1 MAFIEDDELRGL
13 YQVSSE
19 EHLQKLESGLLSLE
33 KNAEQPDLLVELMRE
48 AHSLKGDSRILGLED
63 IEKVIHKIEDIL
75 VGINKEEI
83 VLNSL
88 LSDRLYQGIDALKKM
103 VQEAVTSEPCGVKAD
118 EIIEEITG
126 AIPEENTPE
135 IGGSEKEIEVENIE
149 LELIETS
156 SKIKEENQ
164 DTEGFASLIE
174 DEDLREMYHN
184 SSKKHLE
191 RIKSCLEKLEQ
202 NRENKE
208 ILDELLATAE
218 SLKTD
223 SIIIGVESVEIG
235 AEKLEEVLD
244 NLIKNQVNITPEI
257 IQKIQH
263 FLTGIE
269 KLINEAITGKPSQ
282 INVENLLSELTDH
295 LTLENEVEMNKPQQQ
310 QAELIVQE
318 TTPKP
323 ELKIEEK
330 PPASPVVH
338 APKKANI
345 APPPAAPMVS
355 APTAG
360 QPYRIDTIRVKTQH
374 LDALMTQ
381 TGELTVTKIRIAH
394 TANQVEILTNLWEE
408 WKNRKYQRHYFSE
421 NEEVYQEKLEE
432 IIQKLRISA
441 SENSTRL
448 DIISDDLEEKISTL
462 RMLPLSTVFQLFPR
476 LVRDLAKQEGKEVEF
491 FIEGGDTAA
500 DKQILEEIKDPL
512 MHILRNAVDH
522 GIESPQDREKAGK
535 PRTGTIR
542 LKGYQTASNIVI
554 EVQDDGQGLDKEK
567 IKKTAIKKGMYHPE
581 ELELM
586 SDNQI
591 YSLILAPGFS
601 TRSFV
606 TEVSGRG
613 VGLDVLQ
620 TNVKKLKGQIQIESK
635 LGEGCTFRV
644 NLGTTLATANVLL
657 VDVAGIVHGIPIE
670 YVQTNLLV
678 SPDNIFT
685 IEGKETIALDNQG
698 VSVASLAQLLEL
710 PDKQTRN
717 HKQIPCILLNVG
729 GEKFGVFVD
738 RLIDTQDVVI
748 KPQSKLLK
756 RVRNITGAT
765 ILGTGE
771 VCMIINPQDLL
782 KSLQRQTGGGFTRE
796 REEVV
801 ESSQQVVL
809 LAEDSITIRTQEK
822 RILEAAG
829 YEVVT
834 AVDGLDGYNKLRSRH
849 FDAVVSDIQMPNMD
863 GLTLT
868 SKIRELPEYSELPI
882 ILVTSLASD
891 EDKRKGAAAGAN
903 AYITK
908 GNFNQDILID
918 TLKRLV

>member
-33 KNAEQPDLLVELMRE
+33 KNPEQREILVELMRE

-63 IEKVIHKIEDIL
+63 IEKVIHKVEDII

-83 VLNSL
+83 VLNSQ
-88 LSDRLYQGIDALKKM
+88 LSDRLYQALDALKKM
-103 VQEAVTSEPCGVKAD
+103 VEEAITDEPCGLNAD
-118 EIIEEITG
+118 EIVSELMTAMKAEKSP
-126 AIPEENTPE
+126 PELED
-135 IGGSEKEIEVENIE
+135 IE
-149 LELIETS
+149 LEITETEPEKS
-156 SKIKEENQ
+156 ESN
-164 DTEGFASLIE
+164 EGFVSLI
-174 DEDLREMYHN
+174 DDDDLREMYQS

-191 RIKSCLEKLEQ
+191 RIKSCLEKLEKNGADQ
-202 NRENKE
+202 ET
-208 ILDELLATAE
+208 LAELLATAE

-235 AEKLEEVLD
+235 AEKLEEHLD
-244 NLIKNQVNITPEI
+244 NLIKNKVNITAEI
-257 IQKIQH
+257 IHKIQH
-263 FLTGIE
+263 FLIGIE
-269 KLINEAITGKPSQ
+269 QLISEAITGKPSA
-282 INVENLLSELTDH
+282 ITVENLLSELPENVSKESETE
-295 LTLENEVEMNKPQQQ
+295 LEKPQQQ
-310 QAELIVQE
+310 QAELIIPEKTV
-318 TTPKP
+318 KP
-323 ELKIEEK
+323 EPKEAKPVVKIEET

-345 APPPAAPMVS
+345 APTPSKTDAMVS

-394 TANQVEILTNLWEE
+394 TANEIEILTNLWEE

-421 NEEVYQEKLEE
+421 NEDTYQERLEE
-432 IIQKLRISA
+432 VIQRLRISA

-448 DIISDDLEEKISTL
+448 DIISEDLEEKISTL

-476 LVRDLAKQEGKEVEF
+476 LVRDLAKQEGKEIELM
-491 FIEGGDTAA
+491 IEGGETAA

-522 GIESPQDREKAGK
+522 GIETPQDREKMGK

-542 LKGYQTASNIVI
+542 LKGYQTASNIII
-554 EVQDDGQGLDKEK
+554 EVQDDGQGLDLQK
-567 IKKTAIKKGMYHPE
+567 IKKTAIKRGMYHPE
-581 ELELM
+581 ELDVM
-586 SDNQI
+586 SDNQL

-620 TNVKKLKGQIQIESK
+620 TNVKKLKGQIQIDSK
-635 LGEGCTFRV
+635 LGEGCTFRIQ
-644 NLGTTLATANVLL
+644 LGTTLATANVLL
-657 VDVAGIVHGIPIE
+657 VEVAGITHGVPIE

-678 SPDNIFT
+678 SPEQIFT

-710 PDKQTRN
+710 PEKQSKM

-729 GEKFGVFVD
+729 DEKFGVFVD

-771 VCMIINPQDLL
+771 VCMIINPPDLL
-782 KSLQRQTGGGFTRE
+782 KSLQRQTGGGFSRE

-801 ESSQQVVL
+801 ESTQQVVL

-863 GLTLT
+863 GLTLAT
-868 SKIRELPEYSELPI
+868 KIREIPEYSELPI

-908 GNFNQDILID
+908 GNFNQDILVD